1 MTFASGRGDTIY
13 SMHPLV
19 VRAHCR
25 RPAKALF
32 NVTKTGVT
40 FKARGL
46 TVIPVLDSRG
56 GLEYLDYYVSPA
68 RSKFTTNPF
77 IACH

>member
-1 MTFASGRGDTIY
+1 MEGVIGYTLYTSWLSALIAGV
-13 SMHPLV
+13 L
-19 VRAHCR
+19 
-25 RPAKALF
+25 AKALF

-46 TVIPVLDSRG
+46 ASIPVLDSRG
-56 GLEYLDYYVSPA
+56 GLEYLDYDVGPA